1 MDNMENNL
9 NWLKMA
15 VTGALP
21 PEFDLTAMGLPD
33 VPMDGTTVEVK
44 CDTTELMT
52 ALSKGPVWYSANYT
66 AQGATFR
73 ATGMSSQVASNGAY
87 QLTNINYFGGFIF
100 VGVVIVVDGQIEAL
114 CKPITMS

>member
-87 QLTNINYFGGFIF
+87 QFTNINYFGGVIF
-100 VGVVIVVDGQIEAL
+100 SGVVIVVDGQIEAF
-114 CKPITMS
+114 CKPITMG